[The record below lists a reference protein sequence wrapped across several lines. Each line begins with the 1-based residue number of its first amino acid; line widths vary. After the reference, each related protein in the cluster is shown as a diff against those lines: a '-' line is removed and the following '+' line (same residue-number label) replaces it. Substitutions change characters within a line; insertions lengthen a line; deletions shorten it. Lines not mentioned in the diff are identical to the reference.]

1 MKKNVGQADLKKLF
15 RGFDK
20 DGDGNITKEEL
31 GIGLNKM
38 KFGLSDPEVELVF
51 RSIDRNGDGQI
62 EIDEF
67 VRAVEAS

>member
-1 MKKNVGQADLKKLF
+1 MICWKIFRRIKTALKKNVGQADFKKLF

-38 KFGLSDPEVELVF
+38 KFGLNEQEIELVF
-51 RSIDRNGDGQI
+51 RSIDRNGDG
-62 EIDEF
+62 
-67 VRAVEAS
+67 